1 MQKNLQSLYQTVILQ
16 HNREPFH
23 YEKRPEAGLVLEAY
37 NPICGDQYKLYLDI
51 EENKVVNAT
60 FHGYGCAISK
70 AATSILVQRIIGQSL
85 DDLSTLFDTFF
96 EVVNPPEEDAPVPA
110 DEELQAF
117 AGTRQY
123 PERLQCATL
132 SWQALKDWLEK
143 EAE

>member
-51 EENKVVNAT
+51 EQNKVVNAT

-70 AATSILVQRIIGQSL
+70 AATSVLVQRIMGCSL
-85 DDLSTLFDTFF
+85 DDLQPLFDQFY
-96 EVVNPPEEDAPVPA
+96 EVVQPASPDAALPD
-110 DEELQAF
+110 DEEFQAF
-117 AGTRQY
+117 AGTRDF
-123 PERLQCATL
+123 PERLECATL
-132 SWQALKDWLEK
+132 SWTALKEWLEK
-143 EAE
+143 ETT